1 MAGKKTETSAES
13 SLPQNRLTSAASLVL
28 LRKAD
33 DLLTLHIRR
42 KDESS
47 KKDVVS
53 QIISEQWIQCVFT
66 VINDPKTSLADLR
79 FLSKVFEKIVDV
91 TVSESSTLFRDSVKA
106 VLATGK
112 STFYNFLNE
121 LSTGEILY
129 YGASLWLTY
138 SKLLLCTFGGRM
150 ASKDWNDCFAPME
163 KWFKVSD
170 GDSVTICL
178 RVWTSFIGFA
188 ATKLTAGNLRE
199 KLLSTFSKPLRS
211 HAVLNK
217 ISNATPI
224 INAYTTL
231 MSSYADSVA
240 SRFEELVICF
250 LRFIVGRPVVIVND
264 PRMIADE
271 ISRPVNR
278 NDFRLLLEGSSTDYL
293 EYLVDPRPHRVFND
307 TLSHATSLLCSL
319 LNPESSAKGRAH
331 QDEILVQVRKFA
343 TFLTQVI
350 RLAAANNGAFNSSS
364 VCACFATLARS
375 LEGIEDAELRHKEL
389 QFLFMQ
395 VQAWIIE
402 STDVVK
408 NLEFAL
414 CQLFQGGD
422 LSKHANT
429 IGQWPAKDLLVTLL
443 KKSPAQISEFLT
455 VVPETIA
462 SGAEMDN
469 VVLKRVGEFCLLM
482 EIHLKRFDSQ
492 KVLKTW
498 SHVAEILTE
507 YVRKTDDINEGNL
520 LKPDFSTA
528 FNVLK
533 FVFEAGNY
541 AEQDVEADIIK
552 RCSAAFASLY
562 EEVQSTVRHEV
573 DCTAETVLL
582 GVFGSITEPKTMC
595 AVQLYNG
602 ALASVIGIYPLNLLS
617 DKELFFGSYS
627 DAKEAGGEVGTFV
640 KLFHL
645 VGKKVFEMMNSEQD
659 EKVPRSLL
667 NEFNCVV
674 KACDTFFHAIERPAL
689 VRAAFVQLCD
699 MLQDVYEKI
708 CALDTRVRE
717 ITQEHFCGIIES
729 VRGKISGPYDND
741 LLTECAPLLT
751 KILNCRGKRTKIFT
765 TTCSFWKDTFAK
777 AQSLH
782 YPPELR
788 KVLIPLV
795 KKRVLTA
802 PGLTKS
808 TNADGMIDS
817 DNEDTSS
824 VVSPST
830 ASLSSSRPRR
840 SRKLTGAQT
849 EPSQQ
854 SCSSVSEKIEEKP
867 IVVKG
872 NEKLVGE
879 GSAPPSAKVPKKET
893 EELTKDESKPLLDSN
908 AGDIKAMK
916 TPKPEEKT
924 PSRRGPTPRTK
935 RKMCLGLLDEDSVDY
950 VPIVS
955 SESAKKMKLTDR
967 QREIFSEKRERMP
980 FLDEDSQTSAVI
992 SHIATEFDV
1001 ESSQS
1006 ILNVQQSQMSRKD
1019 PLHEEKKGIDQQND
1033 QIRSSLEELQPEK
1046 VVEDS
1051 SRRKSNVRLNFDK
1064 VENRENGPVSS
1075 EVDVPSQNHCARNS
1089 QVEVEQPAPGDMFME
1104 EEVSSSEESVERSL
1118 ESTGDESEN
1127 VGTTGPERPRRS
1139 RKKTTP
1145 SKYVAQKRRESTK
1158 LAEADQKTPAGGTPK
1173 KGRLLK
1179 KTPLKELME
1188 KCEEKTEPAVEKQ
1201 PDISNQ
1207 ADDDLVLREID
1218 EILNEKPTS
1227 TSLDD
1232 SLDEKDKELVTETP
1246 EKQPDEESLMET
1258 PVKENPAFEKIA
1270 ATPTIPFV
1278 QRIAGTPGI
1287 LKKVDSP
1294 STAEK
1299 KLRRVHFGAALDGDT
1314 TDTSAGDFDR
1324 SKPVDDLISSSPKGF
1339 LKKITP
1345 RRPFVHLQATVV
1357 EQVSKIAAAP
1367 SGNSAASPVK
1377 TEADTVVSA
1386 DDEPIYPRLA
1396 DCQESIGR
1404 IVGRLL
1410 PISSTTGAI
1419 SARKA
1424 LEVQGVVKICNLA
1437 SMSRREV
1444 SLLNIKKPRIDTA
1457 IRALSQFAKDYF
1469 KPEPVSVAEQ
1479 EELDVPLVQD
1489 QTEMVKE
1496 SASSS
1501 AEYESTAEEVEIAA
1515 VLERKESAVSEEKEE
1530 LRLAEPN
1537 IEFSDTPELPV
1548 ESASAESEDKV
1559 ETPPPTLTPTA
1570 DEKKKILDAVRE
1582 AYRDLEN
1589 VAEHEG
1595 SGDYLRLRKAAS
1607 KAARTL
1613 LDLVDWCEERS

>member
-1 MAGKKTETSAES
+1 MFLALVIPSIVDVTTF
-13 SLPQNRLTSAASLVL
+13 LPVYL
-28 LRKAD
+28 
-33 DLLTLHIRR
+33 
-42 KDESS
+42 DEGRYFDTVV
-47 KKDVVS
+47 KKDIVS
-53 QIISEQWIQCVFT
+53 QITSEQWIQCVFT
-66 VINDPKTSLADLR
+66 VISDPKTSLADLR

-138 SKLLLCTFGGRM
+138 SKLLLCTIGGRM
-150 ASKDWNDCFAPME
+150 ASKDWNDCIAPME

-307 TLSHATSLLCSL
+307 TLSHATSLLC
-319 LNPESSAKGRAH
+319 RAH
-331 QDEILVQVRKFA
+331 QDEILAQVRKFA

-350 RLAAANNGAFNSSS
+350 RLAVANNCDFNSSS

-443 KKSPAQISEFLT
+443 KKSPAQIRSAHGEFLA

-469 VVLKRVGEFCLLM
+469 VALKRVGEFCLLM

-533 FVFEAGNY
+533 FVFEAANY

-573 DCTAETVLL
+573 DCTAETVLS

-595 AVQLYNG
+595 AVQLYNA
-602 ALASVIGIYPLNLLS
+602 ALASVIEIYPLNLLS

-627 DAKEAGGEVGTFV
+627 DAREAGGEVGTFV

-645 VGKKVFEMMNSEQD
+645 VGKKVFDMMNSEQ
-659 EKVPRSLL
+659 
-667 NEFNCVV
+667 
-674 KACDTFFHAIERPAL
+674 I
-689 VRAAFVQLCD
+689 RAAFVQLCD
-699 MLQDVYEKI
+699 MLEDVYEKI
-708 CALDTRVRE
+708 CGLDIRVRE

-729 VRGKISGPYDND
+729 VRGKIPGPYDND

-751 KILNCRGKRTKIFT
+751 KILNCRGKRSKIFT
-765 TTCSFWKDTFAK
+765 ATCSFWKDTFAK

-824 VVSPST
+824 VVSPAT

-849 EPSQQ
+849 ELSQQ
-854 SCSSVSEKIEEKP
+854 SRSSVSEKIEEKP

-879 GSAPPSAKVPKKET
+879 GSAPPSAKVPKNET
-893 EELTKDESKPLLDSN
+893 EELTKDGLKPLSEVY
-908 AGDIKAMK
+908 AGDMK
-916 TPKPEEKT
+916 
-924 PSRRGPTPRTK
+924 
-935 RKMCLGLLDEDSVDY
+935 D
-950 VPIVS
+950 
-955 SESAKKMKLTDR
+955 MK
-967 QREIFSEKRERMP
+967 FARERMP

-1006 ILNVQQSQMSRKD
+1006 ILNVQQSGIGRKD
-1019 PLHEEKKGIDQQND
+1019 PSLDEKKGVDQQSD

-1064 VENRENGPVSS
+1064 
-1075 EVDVPSQNHCARNS
+1075 
-1089 QVEVEQPAPGDMFME
+1089 QPAPGDMFME

-1127 VGTTGPERPRRS
+1127 VETTGPQRPRRS

-1207 ADDDLVLREID
+1207 ADEDLVLREID
-1218 EILNEKPTS
+1218 EILNEEPTS

-1232 SLDEKDKELVTETP
+1232 SLDELVTETP

-1258 PVKENPAFEKIA
+1258 PVKENPTFEKIA
-1270 ATPTIPFV
+1270 ATPTLPFV

-1324 SKPVDDLISSSPKGF
+1324 SKSVDDLISSSPKEF

-1345 RRPFVHLQATVV
+1345 RRP
-1357 EQVSKIAAAP
+1357 
-1367 SGNSAASPVK
+1367 
-1377 TEADTVVSA
+1377 
-1386 DDEPIYPRLA
+1386 
-1396 DCQESIGR
+1396 
-1404 IVGRLL
+1404 
-1410 PISSTTGAI
+1410 AI

-1515 VLERKESAVSEEKEE
+1515 VLERKESAVSEEKEK

-1548 ESASAESEDKV
+1548 ASASAESEDKV
-1559 ETPPPTLTPTA
+1559 GTPPPTLTPTA